1 MFNFWG
7 MWVVVTGYGMAG
19 GGWWGGGRQ
28 GLKQY
33 NKNMRIKKL
42 SKSLKSLKSKTSKLQ
57 LSICW
62 MFVSV
67 DFVNRTTL
75 DYPC

>member
-19 GGWWGGGRQ
+19 RQ

-42 SKSLKSLKSKTSKLQ
+42 IKSLKSLKSKTSKLQ